1 MANIKK
7 LNNAEQT
14 SMDSCL
20 LHLHPSDP
28 VAVTR
33 CELPVGSELVLPG
46 GMIKMREGVPA
57 GHKLALKDILPGEE
71 VRRYGYAIGRAT
83 TFIPAGSWVH
93 SHNLELGEST
103 VERAIRVVEPEK
115 IVDSGRTFMGYGRPG
130 RRAGLRNY
138 IALISTVTCSAH
150 VTSQIGRAFT
160 PERLAAYP
168 NVDGVI
174 AIVHHTGC
182 SMPPGGL
189 SQLYLKRLLAN
200 LAAHPNVAAAVY
212 IGLGCEVMQ
221 VDDCQPVFSAVEM
234 EGLAPASLVIQDQ
247 GGFQKTVAA
256 GIKRVEELLPQ
267 VNAIPRSPQLLA
279 DLAVALQCGGSDG
292 WSGIT
297 ANPLVGRVTDRLVQ
311 EGASAVLAETPEIY
325 GAEHLLTGRVTSVAT
340 AEKLMERIAWWE
352 NLAKQRGFS
361 LDNNPTPGNKQGG
374 LTTIFE
380 KSLGAVAKAGSSPL
394 NGVYE
399 YGERV
404 EAKGLAFMD
413 TPGND
418 PLSVTGQV
426 AGGCSLILFTTGR
439 GSVYGSALAPCLK
452 IASNT
457 RLAARMED
465 DMDFNAGQILEGLS
479 WEEASQQ
486 LFEQVVATASGQRT
500 KSERHGLSEQEFV
513 PWQPDASL

>member
-1 MANIKK
+1 MADEAQACTI
-7 LNNAEQT
+7 
-14 SMDSCL
+14 
-20 LHLHPSDP
+20 HLHPED
-28 VAVTR
+28 AIAIAK
-33 CELPVGSELVLPG
+33 CELTVGMTLRFSDGPITV
-46 GMIKMREGVPA
+46 RETVPA
-57 GHKLALKDILPGEE
+57 GHKLALKEILPGEE
-71 VRRYGYAIGRAT
+71 IRRYGYAIGRAT

-103 VERAIRVVEPEK
+103 VERAIRVMGAEK
-115 IVDSGRTFMGYGRPG
+115 IVDSGRTFMGYARPG

-150 VTSQIGRAFT
+150 VTSQIARAFT

-168 NVDGVI
+168 NVDGVV

-182 SMPPGGL
+182 SMPQGGL
-189 SQLYLKRLLAN
+189 SQLYLKRALAN
-200 LAAHPNVAAAVY
+200 LAIHPNVAAAVY

-221 VDDCQPVFSAVEM
+221 VDDCQPLFSM
-234 EGLAPASLVIQDQ
+234 EEVDDIAPQRLVIQDQ

-256 GIKRVEELLPQ
+256 GIQLVEELLPQ
-267 VNAIPRSPQLLA
+267 VNAITRSPQPLA
-279 DLAVALQCGGSDG
+279 ELVVALQCGGSDG

-297 ANPLVGRVTDRLVQ
+297 ANPLVGRITDRLVR
-311 EGASAVLAETPEIY
+311 EGGTAVLAETPEIY
-325 GAEHLLTGRVTSVAT
+325 GAEHLLTGRVNAVET
-340 AEKLMERIAWWE
+340 AEKLMVRVAWWE
-352 NLAKQRGFS
+352 DQAKQRGFS

-380 KSLGAVAKAGSSPL
+380 KSLGAVAKAGRSPL

-399 YGERV
+399 YGEQV
-404 EAKGLAFMD
+404 EARGLVFMD

-457 RLAARMED
+457 RLAERMAD
-465 DMDFNAGQILEGLS
+465 DMDFNAGQILEGMA
-479 WEEASQQ
+479 WEEASRQ

>member
-1 MANIKK
+1 MTDEAQACTI
-7 LNNAEQT
+7 
-14 SMDSCL
+14 
-20 LHLHPSDP
+20 HLHPDDP
-28 VAVTR
+28 IAIAK
-33 CELPVGSELVLPG
+33 CELTLGMELVLSDGP
-46 GMIKMREGVPA
+46 ITVREPVPA
-57 GHKLALKDILPGEE
+57 GHKLALKDIMPGEE
-71 VRRYGYAIGRAT
+71 IRRYGYTIGRAT
-83 TFIPAGSWVH
+83 TFIPVGSWVH
-93 SHNLELGEST
+93 SHNLELGESS
-103 VERAIRVVEPEK
+103 VERTIRVVQPEK
-115 IVDSGRTFMGYGRPG
+115 PEFSENTFMGYGRPG

-150 VTSQIGRAFT
+150 VTSQIARHFT

-168 NVDGVI
+168 NVDGVV
-174 AIVHHTGC
+174 AIVHHSGC
-182 SMPPGGL
+182 SMPQGGL
-189 SQLYLKRLLAN
+189 SQRYLKRLLAN
-200 LAAHPNVAAAVY
+200 LAIHPNVAAAVY

-221 VDDCQPVFSAVEM
+221 VDDCQPVFSAAEV
-234 EGLAPASLVIQDQ
+234 EGLAPRNLVIQDQ

-256 GIKRVEELLPQ
+256 GIELVEKLLPQ
-267 VNAIPRSPQLLA
+267 VNAIPRSPQPLA
-279 DLAVALQCGGSDG
+279 DLVVALQCGGSDG

-297 ANPLVGRVTDRLVQ
+297 ANPLVGRITDRLVQ
-311 EGASAVLAETPEIY
+311 EGGTAVLAETPEIY
-325 GAEHLLTGRVTSVAT
+325 GAEHLLTGRVNSVET
-340 AEKLMERIAWWE
+340 AEKLMGRIAWWE
-352 NLAKQRGFS
+352 SQAKLRGFS

-399 YGERV
+399 YGERI
-404 EAKGLAFMD
+404 EARGLVFMD

-457 RLAARMED
+457 RLAERMAD
-465 DMDFNAGQILEGLS
+465 DMDFNAGKILEGMS
-479 WEEASQQ
+479 WVEASQQ
-486 LFEQVVATASGQRT
+486 LFEQVVETASGQRT

>member
-1 MANIKK
+1 LGRKRMNGEA
-7 LNNAEQT
+7 QT
-14 SMDSCL
+14 CTI
-20 LHLHPSDP
+20 HLHPEDP
-28 VAVTR
+28 IAIAR
-33 CELPVGSELVLPG
+33 CELTVGMELALSDGTITV
-46 GMIKMREGVPA
+46 REAVPA
-57 GHKLALKDILPGEE
+57 GHKLALKDILAGEE
-71 VRRYGYAIGRAT
+71 IRRYGYVIGRAK

-93 SHNLELGEST
+93 SHNLELGESS
-103 VERAIRVVEPEK
+103 VERAVRVVQPEK
-115 IVDSGRTFMGYGRPG
+115 PVSSGKTFMGYERPG

-150 VTSQIGRAFT
+150 VTSQIARAFT

-168 NVDGVI
+168 NVDGVV

-189 SQLYLKRLLAN
+189 SQRYLRRALTN
-200 LAAHPNVAAAVY
+200 LAFHPNVAAAFY

-221 VDDCQPVFSAVEM
+221 VDDCQPAFSM
-234 EGLAPASLVIQDQ
+234 EEVAGLAPSSLVIQDQ
-247 GGFQKTVAA
+247 GGFQKTVRA
-256 GIKRVEELLPQ
+256 GIERVEALLPQ
-267 VNAIPRSPQLLA
+267 VNAIPRGPQPLA
-279 DLAVALQCGGSDG
+279 DLVVALQCGGSDG

-297 ANPLVGRVTDRLVQ
+297 ANPLVGRVTDRLVR
-311 EGASAVLAETPEIY
+311 EGATAVLAETPEIY
-325 GAEHLLTGRVTSVAT
+325 GAEHLLTRRVTSQET

-352 NLAKQRGFS
+352 EQARRRGFS

-399 YGERV
+399 YGEHV
-404 EAKGLAFMD
+404 EARGLVFMD

-439 GSVYGSALAPCLK
+439 GSVYGSTLAPCLK
-452 IASNT
+452 IASNS
-457 RLAARMED
+457 RLAERMEE
-465 DMDFNAGQILEGLS
+465 DMDFNAGQILEGLA

-486 LFEQVVATASGQRT
+486 LFEQVIETASGQRT
-500 KSERHGLSEQEFV
+500 KSERNGLSEQEFV